1 MYTPHLKRNQYRL
14 QLLENCYLKPR
25 KLKYKVEQ
33 DDKHIC
39 ELVIHFKYAGS
50 YHTTLDL
57 IHPHE
62 MEYVCK
68 EVYRCLQEDQRLAA
82 IKEEYI
88 NG

>member
-1 MYTPHLKRNQYRL
+1 MFTPHLERNQYRL
-14 QLLENCYLKPR
+14 CILEKCYLKPR

-62 MEYVCK
+62 IEYVCK
-68 EVYRCLQEDQRLAA
+68 EVYRRLQEDQRLAA

-88 NG
+88 HG